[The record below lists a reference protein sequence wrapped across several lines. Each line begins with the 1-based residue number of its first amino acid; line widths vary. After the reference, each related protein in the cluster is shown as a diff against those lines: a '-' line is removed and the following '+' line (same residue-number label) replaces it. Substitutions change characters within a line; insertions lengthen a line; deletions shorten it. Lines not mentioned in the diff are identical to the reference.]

1 MMEMNGLYLVLATSL
16 FFTIIGVIYSKRQ
29 RLDAESYVSG
39 RNSLKFWPLSAT
51 LFASGAGAWVLFGP
65 AETAVSAGVLGLLG
79 YALGSALSLAV
90 FYWIG
95 SRIRKL
101 MPKGH
106 SLTEYVLHRFGKWMY
121 LLILLI
127 SVFFMGIALAAELTG
142 IALAGKIAFGLKLG
156 ATAAIVGIGTMAY
169 TALGGF
175 KASVFTD
182 KIQAAFIIP
191 LLLLIFISGF
201 FLVGDFDIGS
211 SLKSNL
217 GWNLAGFEFALTLI
231 IGVVGAEMFDQM
243 WWQRAYAGKDDKA
256 MKRAYIFTGIAIA
269 LVVLLAGLFGFFA
282 LGFDAASDPSAAMFS
297 FLMLK
302 APLWIIYSAMVLGIA
317 LIMSTMDSLLNAIAS
332 VLTIDFIRI
341 KPKASK
347 KTVMNFAY
355 IVTVVIAL
363 IAIFIATKGYSV
375 LYLFLLADL
384 LCVAAVFPVFFGMWN
399 ARITGRAALL
409 ASLAGLAAGLY
420 FFPSPDYSNGN
431 LLYSFLAAL
440 IVPSVISA
448 ILARSRKGFDF
459 NKLRENVNEF

>member
-1 MMEMNGLYLVLATSL
+1 M
-16 FFTIIGVIYSKRQ
+16 
-29 RLDAESYVSG
+29 
-39 RNSLKFWPLSAT
+39 
-51 LFASGAGAWVLFGP
+51 
-65 AETAVSAGVLGLLG
+65 
-79 YALGSALSLAV
+79 
-90 FYWIG
+90 
-95 SRIRKL
+95 
-101 MPKGH
+101 
-106 SLTEYVLHRFGKWMY
+106 
-121 LLILLI
+121 
-127 SVFFMGIALAAELTG
+127 
-142 IALAGKIAFGLKLG
+142 
-156 ATAAIVGIGTMAY
+156 
-169 TALGGF
+169 
-175 KASVFTD
+175 
-182 KIQAAFIIP
+182 
-191 LLLLIFISGF
+191 
-201 FLVGDFDIGS
+201 
-211 SLKSNL
+211 KSNL